1 MTDITLNSSC
11 QRLGSCAG
19 IAIGP
24 ILFIIAVLGIL
35 AAAIA
40 AGSGSFTT
48 GTTGESNRAKATAM
62 VDMGQNL
69 KIGFE
74 RILGNGVDFSSVD
87 LDPTHTTAADDLF
100 SPLGGGITSPSVSM
114 AAAPATD
121 TWKYPLIAIPAIGT
135 TDGSRVAVLRVVE
148 GVCDEV
154 NSKVNSMATGAAHA
168 ATANIGDFGLGTLID
183 GSSWPGVLD
192 GKMIGCVENTNATTI
207 AAGFYFYQVLGVR

>member
-1 MTDITLNSSC
+1 MTGIVLNRDY
-11 QRLGSCAG
+11 QRMGASAG

-48 GTTGESNRAKATAM
+48 GTTGEGNRAKATAM
-62 VDMGQNL
+62 IDMGQNL

-74 RILGNGVDFSSVD
+74 RILGNGVEFVDVD

-100 SPLGGGITSPSVSM
+100 SPLGGGITAPSVSM

-121 TWKYPLIAIPAIGT
+121 VWNYPLIAIPAIGT
-135 TDGSRVAVLRVVE
+135 TSGSRVAVLRVAE

-154 NSKVNSMATGAAHA
+154 NSKVNSMATGAAHT
-168 ATANIGDFGLGTLID
+168 ATDDVGDFGLGTLID
-183 GSSWPGVLD
+183 GTNWPGVFD
-192 GKMIGCVENTNATTI
+192 GKMIGCVENENSTTI

>member
-1 MTDITLNSSC
+1 M
-11 QRLGSCAG
+11 GSCAG

-48 GTTGESNRAKATAM
+48 GTTGEGNRAKATAM
-62 VDMGQNL
+62 IDMGQNL

-74 RILGNGVDFSSVD
+74 RILGNGIDFSTVD
-87 LDPTHTTAADDLF
+87 LDPVNTTLSTHLF

-121 TWKYPLIAIPAIGT
+121 VWNYPLIAIPAIGT
-135 TDGSRVAVLRVVE
+135 TAGSRVAVLRVAE
-148 GVCDEV
+148 GVCDEI
-154 NSKVNSMATGAAHA
+154 NSKVNTMATGAAHG
-168 ATANIGDFGLGTLID
+168 ATDDIGDFGLGTLID
-183 GSSWPGVLD
+183 GTNWPGIFD
-192 GKMIGCVENTNATTI
+192 GKMIGCVENENSTTI